1 MTPEEFRQI
10 RIDLKLSVQEMA
22 EYLGLKSGRTI
33 RKYEAGEL
41 PVSEQAIMILRSKAI
56 EEEKAKEDK

>member
-10 RIDLKLSVQEMA
+10 RIKLKLSVQEMA

-41 PVSEQAIMILRSKAI
+41 PVSEQAIMILHSRGCC
-56 EEEKAKEDK
+56 